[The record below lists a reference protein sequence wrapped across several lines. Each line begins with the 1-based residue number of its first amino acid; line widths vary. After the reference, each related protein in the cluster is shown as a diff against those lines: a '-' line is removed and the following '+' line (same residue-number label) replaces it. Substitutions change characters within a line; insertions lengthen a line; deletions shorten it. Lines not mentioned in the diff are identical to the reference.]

1 MSLGKPQPNVDVLVT
16 GASSGIGTEL
26 ARGLARRGHNTVLVA
41 RRKERLEELAEQ
53 LRAEHGVE
61 VEVLARDLGSRE
73 GRAALVEELRAR
85 PRLIGGVCNCAG
97 FGTSGTFA
105 KVPLDREQA
114 EVELNAM
121 AVLDLTHAFLQDMT
135 RRGEGAVLNVASI
148 AAFQPIPGMATYSAT
163 KAFVQTFSEAVHEE
177 LRGTGVSCTV
187 LCPGPVETEW
197 AEIADAEAVM
207 LPGSKVSPEKVAEDA
222 IVGMEQGKRSVVP
235 GIVPKAMAAGGRFA
249 PRSLLLP
256 GLSIGRRLRTPKR

>member
-1 MSLGKPQPNVDVLVT
+1 MSLPKPQDNVDVLVT

-26 ARGLARRGHNTVLVA
+26 ARGLARRGHHTVLVA
-41 RRKERLEELAEQ
+41 RRKERLETLAEQ
-53 LRAEHGVE
+53 LRAEHGVQ
-61 VEVLARDLGSRE
+61 VEVLARDLGDRA
-73 GRAALVEELRAR
+73 GRAALVDELRER

-97 FGTSGTFA
+97 FGTAGEFSRL
-105 KVPLDREQA
+105 PLDREQA
-114 EVELNAM
+114 EVELNAL
-121 AVLDLTHAFLQDMT
+121 AVLDLTHAFLEDMV

-148 AAFQPIPGMATYSAT
+148 AAFQPIPRMATYSAT

-197 AEIADAEAVM
+197 AEIADADAVM
-207 LPGSKVSPEKVAEDA
+207 IPAAKVSAHKVAEDA
-222 IVGMEQGKRSVVP
+222 IVGMEQGKRSVIP
-235 GIVPKAMAAGGRFA
+235 GMVPKAMAAGGRFT

-256 GLSIGRRLRTPKR
+256 GLSLGRRLRSPK